1 MTECHHA
8 LSDRGITPMTRTGGR
23 AKNCEI
29 KFKYMKALEKWAIN
43 QAKRYGLLDEYIETR
58 LRGYNILEALAEW
71 DLWPVD
77 MDNEQM
83 NDEQMNITGDDN
95 KDI

>member
-1 MTECHHA
+1 
-8 LSDRGITPMTRTGGR
+8 
-23 AKNCEI
+23 
-29 KFKYMKALEKWAIN
+29 MKALEKWAIR
-43 QAKRYGLLDEYIETR
+43 QAKQYGLLDEYIETR